1 MLEEVHAPLGV
12 GVGLA
17 DHVLHGG
24 AHGRLDG
31 DGVGVVGV
39 DQRGDRAV
47 DAPQRAAGDLIR
59 IRHEI
64 EQADGDQVEKMIPV
78 LKSLTSDTD
87 SVSVSVPP
95 VGNLTLR
102 VVEREEKCIK
112 YALENVPINA
122 NLWIQLL
129 TIDANSCKMKVT
141 IGADLNLIM
150 RGMLGGKLEKG
161 AEGIANMLSRMP
173 YTEF

>member
-1 MLEEVHAPLGV
+1 MVFSKLSDLSNLQNVKQK
-12 GVGLA
+12 
-17 DHVLHGG
+17 
-24 AHGRLDG
+24 LDNPAL
-31 DGVGVVGV
+31 V
-39 DQRGDRAV
+39 AK
-47 DAPQRAAGDLIR
+47 LK
-59 IRHEI
+59 

-129 TIDANSCKMKVT
+129 PIDANSCKMKVT

>member
-1 MLEEVHAPLGV
+1 MVFSKLSDLSNLQNVKQK
-12 GVGLA
+12 
-17 DHVLHGG
+17 
-24 AHGRLDG
+24 LDNPELVAKLK
-31 DGVGVVGV
+31 D
-39 DQRGDRAV
+39 
-47 DAPQRAAGDLIR
+47 
-59 IRHEI
+59 
-64 EQADGDQVEKMIPV
+64 QADGDQVEKMIPV

-129 TIDANSCKMKVT
+129 PIDANSCKMKVT

>member
-1 MLEEVHAPLGV
+1 MVFSKLSDLSNLQNVKQK
-12 GVGLA
+12 
-17 DHVLHGG
+17 
-24 AHGRLDG
+24 LDNPEL
-31 DGVGVVGV
+31 V
-39 DQRGDRAV
+39 AK
-47 DAPQRAAGDLIR
+47 LK
-59 IRHEI
+59 

-95 VGNLTLR
+95 MGNLTLR

-129 TIDANSCKMKVT
+129 PIDANSCKMKVT

>member
-1 MLEEVHAPLGV
+1 LVAKLK
-12 GVGLA
+12 
-17 DHVLHGG
+17 
-24 AHGRLDG
+24 
-31 DGVGVVGV
+31 
-39 DQRGDRAV
+39 
-47 DAPQRAAGDLIR
+47 
-59 IRHEI
+59 

-129 TIDANSCKMKVT
+129 PIDANSCKMKVT

>member
-1 MLEEVHAPLGV
+1 MVFSKLSDLSNLQNVKQK
-12 GVGLA
+12 
-17 DHVLHGG
+17 
-24 AHGRLDG
+24 LDNPEL
-31 DGVGVVGV
+31 V
-39 DQRGDRAV
+39 AK
-47 DAPQRAAGDLIR
+47 LK
-59 IRHEI
+59 

-129 TIDANSCKMKVT
+129 PVDANSCKMKVT

>member
-1 MLEEVHAPLGV
+1 MVFSKLSDLSNLQNVTQK
-12 GVGLA
+12 
-17 DHVLHGG
+17 
-24 AHGRLDG
+24 LDNPEL
-31 DGVGVVGV
+31 V
-39 DQRGDRAV
+39 AK
-47 DAPQRAAGDLIR
+47 LK
-59 IRHEI
+59 

-129 TIDANSCKMKVT
+129 PIDANSCKMKVT

>member
-1 MLEEVHAPLGV
+1 MVFSKLSDLSNLQNVKQKLENPELVAKLK
-12 GVGLA
+12 
-17 DHVLHGG
+17 
-24 AHGRLDG
+24 
-31 DGVGVVGV
+31 
-39 DQRGDRAV
+39 
-47 DAPQRAAGDLIR
+47 
-59 IRHEI
+59 

-129 TIDANSCKMKVT
+129 PIDANSCKMKVT

-173 YTEF
+173 YAEF

>member
-1 MLEEVHAPLGV
+1 MVFSKLSDLSNLQNVKQK
-12 GVGLA
+12 
-17 DHVLHGG
+17 
-24 AHGRLDG
+24 LDNPEL
-31 DGVGVVGV
+31 V
-39 DQRGDRAV
+39 AK
-47 DAPQRAAGDLIR
+47 LK
-59 IRHEI
+59 

-129 TIDANSCKMKVT
+129 PIDANSCKMKVT

>member
-1 MLEEVHAPLGV
+1 M
-12 GVGLA
+12 
-17 DHVLHGG
+17 
-24 AHGRLDG
+24 
-31 DGVGVVGV
+31 
-39 DQRGDRAV
+39 
-47 DAPQRAAGDLIR
+47 
-59 IRHEI
+59 
-64 EQADGDQVEKMIPV
+64 
-78 LKSLTSDTD
+78 
-87 SVSVSVPP
+87 
-95 VGNLTLR
+95 GNLTLR

-129 TIDANSCKMKVT
+129 PIDANSCKMKVT

>member
-1 MLEEVHAPLGV
+1 MVFSKLSDLSNLQNVKQK
-12 GVGLA
+12 
-17 DHVLHGG
+17 
-24 AHGRLDG
+24 LDNPEL
-31 DGVGVVGV
+31 V
-39 DQRGDRAV
+39 AK
-47 DAPQRAAGDLIR
+47 LK
-59 IRHEI
+59 

-102 VVEREEKCIK
+102 IVEREEKCIK

-129 TIDANSCKMKVT
+129 PIDANSCKMKVT

>member
-1 MLEEVHAPLGV
+1 MVFSKLSDLSNLQNVKQK
-12 GVGLA
+12 
-17 DHVLHGG
+17 
-24 AHGRLDG
+24 LDNPEL
-31 DGVGVVGV
+31 V
-39 DQRGDRAV
+39 AK
-47 DAPQRAAGDLIR
+47 LK
-59 IRHEI
+59 

-129 TIDANSCKMKVT
+129 PIDANSCKMKVT

-150 RGMLGGKLEKG
+150 RGILGGKLEKD

>member
-1 MLEEVHAPLGV
+1 MVFSKLSDLSNLQNVKQKLENPELVAKLK
-12 GVGLA
+12 
-17 DHVLHGG
+17 
-24 AHGRLDG
+24 
-31 DGVGVVGV
+31 
-39 DQRGDRAV
+39 
-47 DAPQRAAGDLIR
+47 
-59 IRHEI
+59 

-129 TIDANSCKMKVT
+129 PIDANSCKMKVT

>member
-1 MLEEVHAPLGV
+1 MS
-12 GVGLA
+12 
-17 DHVLHGG
+17 LHKYESSVKTIPYT
-24 AHGRLDG
+24 REMVFSKLSDLSNLQNVKQKLDNPEL
-31 DGVGVVGV
+31 V
-39 DQRGDRAV
+39 AK
-47 DAPQRAAGDLIR
+47 LK
-59 IRHEI
+59 

-78 LKSLTSDTD
+78 LKSLTSDSD

-129 TIDANSCKMKVT
+129 PIDANSCKMKVT

>member
-1 MLEEVHAPLGV
+1 MVFSKLSDLSNLQNVKQK
-12 GVGLA
+12 
-17 DHVLHGG
+17 
-24 AHGRLDG
+24 LDNPEL
-31 DGVGVVGV
+31 V
-39 DQRGDRAV
+39 AK
-47 DAPQRAAGDLIR
+47 LK
-59 IRHEI
+59 

-129 TIDANSCKMKVT
+129 PIDANSCKMKVT

-173 YTEF
+173 YAEF

>member
-1 MLEEVHAPLGV
+1 MVFSKLSDLSNLQNVKQK
-12 GVGLA
+12 
-17 DHVLHGG
+17 
-24 AHGRLDG
+24 LDNPEL
-31 DGVGVVGV
+31 V
-39 DQRGDRAV
+39 AK
-47 DAPQRAAGDLIR
+47 LK
-59 IRHEI
+59 

-87 SVSVSVPP
+87 SVSGSVPP

-129 TIDANSCKMKVT
+129 PIDANSCKMKVT